1 MPQKLW
7 RNREVQ
13 IDDWRYAEGDEAS
26 GLGRIIEFDQFLS
39 EREKWLSSPGRLGV
53 ILKPED
59 RVEAL
64 APHLSRFELVA
75 ARFSGPGEGRGYTQA
90 KLLRERY
97 GFTGELRAIGYV
109 RIDQLWFMARSG
121 FNSFELSEADLKGA
135 DKALGTFSAA
145 YQSSP
150 DSGLEAKLSRHLAV

>member
-7 RNREVQ
+7 RNRELQ
-13 IDDWRYAEGDEAS
+13 IDDWRYAEDGEAS
-26 GLGRIIEFDQFLS
+26 GLGRIIEFDRFLS
-39 EREKWLSSPGRLGV
+39 EREKWLSAPGRLGV

-64 APHLSRFELVA
+64 APHLSRFDLVA

-97 GFTGELRAIGYV
+97 GFRGELRAIGYV
-109 RIDQLWFMARSG
+109 RIDQLWFMARCG
-121 FNSFELSEADLKGA
+121 FDSFELSEADLAGA
-135 DKALGTFSAA
+135 DKGLATFSAA
-145 YQSSP
+145 YQSSN
-150 DSGLEAKLSRHLAV
+150 DLGLKQKLGREVAV